1 MLTRKLRTLHTAFA
15 ILLGAC
21 LPFASA
27 CSPRAESQQ
36 APSARV
42 TVFEGARLIAGDGS
56 APIEDSAFIVENN
69 QFTYVGRRAD
79 LKAPEG
85 AARVNLAGKTV
96 MPTLVDL
103 HGHIGFQNIAEGTM
117 SKEMFTRENLVDHLE
132 LLAYNGVG
140 AVIGVGDL
148 VSRSD
153 LHGGRTNWGDVPL
166 RVRDEVVPGA
176 ALFRTAGPGI
186 AWPGS
191 GAQGDPSRMDVSYPV
206 STEEEARAAVRD
218 YAAMKPAFIKIWVDV
233 RGGTKKT
240 LTPPLYRAV
249 ADEAHK
255 FNIPVGVHNVT
266 LANAKELMRAGVEG
280 WLHVP
285 VRGGEIADAELVAI
299 VRGRIARND
308 RPNIWMTP
316 SLITQWM
323 STQGG
328 TRPEWLD
335 DPLLRAAYSPADI
348 EQHWGE
354 PLRKMTPQDVARARK
369 SFESDARSAM
379 MLRAAGVTVVNGTD
393 TGQTRFWV
401 GYFNHL
407 DLESMVAMG
416 MTPSEAIIAATHDSA
431 AVARIDTGTIAAGKS
446 ADFIV
451 LDANPL
457 EKIGNTRKINEV
469 YLRGQEVDRTAF
481 KAKWQAR
488 WKAPQ
493 TQ

>member
-1 MLTRKLRTLHTAFA
+1 MRIGRLRTLATAFA
-15 ILLGAC
+15 IALAAC
-21 LPFASA
+21 QPT
-27 CSPRAESQQ
+27 P
-36 APSARV
+36 PSNAV
-42 TVFEGARLIAGDGS
+42 VFEGARLIDGNGA

-69 QFTYVGRRAD
+69 LFTWAGRRAD
-79 LKAPEG
+79 VQAP
-85 AARVNLAGKTV
+85 ASATRVDLRGKTV
-96 MPTLVDL
+96 MPALIDL

-117 SKEMFTRENLVDHLE
+117 SKEMYTRENMVDHLE

-166 RVRDEVVPGA
+166 RVRDEVVAGA
-176 ALFRTAGPGI
+176 ALFKTAGPGI

-191 GAQGDPSRMDVSYPV
+191 GAQGHPSRVDVSYPITTV
-206 STEEEARAAVRD
+206 EEARAAVRD
-218 YAAMKPAFIKIWVDV
+218 YAAMKPAFIKIWVDD

-240 LTPPLYRAV
+240 LTPELYRAV
-249 ADEAHK
+249 AEEAHRY
-255 FNIPVGVHNVT
+255 NLPVGVHNVT

-285 VRGGEIADAELVAI
+285 VRGGEAADEELIAI
-299 VRGRIARND
+299 VKDRIAKND
-308 RPNIWMTP
+308 RPKMWMTP

-323 STQGG
+323 NTQGG
-328 TRPEWLD
+328 TRPAWLD
-335 DPLLRAAYSPADI
+335 DPLLQAAYSPADI

-354 PLRKMTPQDVARARK
+354 PLRKMTAKDVAAARQ
-369 SFESDARSAM
+369 SFDEDARNAM
-379 MLRAAGVTVVNGTD
+379 RLRAAGMTIVNGTD

-416 MTPSEAIIAATHDSA
+416 MTPMETIVAATRDSA
-431 AVARIDTGTIAAGKS
+431 AVAQINTGTVAAGKN

-457 EKIGNTRKINEV
+457 DNISSTRKIDKV
-469 YLRGQEVDRTAF
+469 FLRGKEVDRASLR
-481 KAKWQAR
+481 AR
-488 WKAPQ
+488 WQRSRKVA
-493 TQ
+493 TE

>member
-1 MLTRKLRTLHTAFA
+1 MRIGRLRTLATAFA
-15 ILLGAC
+15 IALAAC
-21 LPFASA
+21 QPT
-27 CSPRAESQQ
+27 P
-36 APSARV
+36 PSNAV
-42 TVFEGARLIAGDGS
+42 VFEGARLIDGNGA

-69 QFTYVGRRAD
+69 LFTWAGRRAD
-79 LKAPEG
+79 VQAP
-85 AARVNLAGKTV
+85 ASATRVDLRGKTV
-96 MPTLVDL
+96 MPALIDL

-117 SKEMFTRENLVDHLE
+117 SKEMYTRENLVDHLE

-166 RVRDEVVPGA
+166 RVRDEVVAGA
-176 ALFRTAGPGI
+176 ALFKTAGPGI

-191 GAQGDPSRMDVSYPV
+191 GAQGHPSRVDVSYPITTV
-206 STEEEARAAVRD
+206 EEARAAVRD
-218 YAAMKPAFIKIWVDV
+218 YAAMKPAFIKIWVDD

-240 LTPPLYRAV
+240 LTPELYRAV
-249 ADEAHK
+249 AEEAHRY
-255 FNIPVGVHNVT
+255 NLPVGVHNVT

-285 VRGGEIADAELVAI
+285 VRGGEAADEELIAI
-299 VRGRIARND
+299 VKDRIAKND
-308 RPNIWMTP
+308 RPKMWMTP

-323 STQGG
+323 NTQGG
-328 TRPEWLD
+328 TRPAWLD
-335 DPLLRAAYSPADI
+335 DPLLQAAYSPADI

-354 PLRKMTPQDVARARK
+354 PLRKMTARDVAAARQ
-369 SFESDARSAM
+369 SFDEDARNAM
-379 MLRAAGVTVVNGTD
+379 RLRAAGMTIVNGTD

-416 MTPSEAIIAATHDSA
+416 MTPMETIVAATRDSA
-431 AVARIDTGTIAAGKS
+431 AVAQINTGTVAAGKN

-457 EKIGNTRKINEV
+457 DNISNTRKIDKV
-469 YLRGQEVDRTAF
+469 FLRGKEVDRA
-481 KAKWQAR
+481 ALRAR
-488 WKAPQ
+488 WQRSRKVA
-493 TQ
+493 TE

>member
-1 MLTRKLRTLHTAFA
+1 MRTGGLRTLATAFA
-15 ILLGAC
+15 VLLAAC
-21 LPFASA
+21 
-27 CSPRAESQQ
+27 Q
-36 APSARV
+36 ATPPSNAI
-42 TVFEGARLIAGDGS
+42 VFEGARLIDGNGGAS
-56 APIEDSAFIVENN
+56 IEDSAFIVENDH
-69 QFTYVGRRAD
+69 FTWAGRRAD
-79 LKAPEG
+79 VQPPRG
-85 AARVNLAGKTV
+85 AAHVDLRGKTV
-96 MPTLVDL
+96 MPTLTDL

-117 SKEMFTRENLVDHLE
+117 SKKMYTRENLVDHLE

-191 GAQGDPSRMDVSYPV
+191 GAQGDPSRVDVSYPITTV
-206 STEEEARAAVRD
+206 DEARAAVRD
-218 YAAMKPAFIKIWVDV
+218 YAAMKPVFIKIWVDD

-240 LTPPLYRAV
+240 LTPELYRAV

-255 FNIPVGVHNVT
+255 YNLPVGVHNVT

-285 VRGGEIADAELVAI
+285 VRGGEAADDELIAI
-299 VRGRIARND
+299 VKDRIARND
-308 RPNIWMTP
+308 RPKMWMTP

-323 STQGG
+323 NTQGG
-328 TRPEWLD
+328 GGRPDWLD
-335 DPLLRAAYSPADI
+335 DPLLQAAYSPADI
-348 EQHWGE
+348 EQHWGG
-354 PLRKMTPQDVARARK
+354 PLRKMTAQDVAAARK
-369 SFESDARSAM
+369 SFEEDARNAM
-379 MLRAAGVTVVNGTD
+379 RLRAAGMTIVNGTD

-407 DLESMVAMG
+407 DLQSMVAMG
-416 MTPSEAIIAATHDSA
+416 MTPMETIVAATRDSA
-431 AVARIDTGTIAAGKS
+431 AVAQINTGTVAAGKN

-457 EKIGNTRKINEV
+457 DDISNTRKINKV
-469 YLRGQEVDRTAF
+469 FLRGKEVDRA
-481 KAKWQAR
+481 ALRAR
-488 WKAPQ
+488 WLAHRKRS
-493 TQ
+493 TS

>member
-1 MLTRKLRTLHTAFA
+1 MAQRRIECLCGPATLRLAVATIAV
-15 ILLGAC
+15 LLAAC
-21 LPFASA
+21 QTTPASHA
-27 CSPRAESQQ
+27 
-36 APSARV
+36 V
-42 TVFEGARLIAGDGS
+42 VYEGARLIDGTGRP
-56 APIEDSAFIVENN
+56 PIEDSAFIVENGH
-69 QFTYVGRRAD
+69 FLSIGRRAD
-79 LKAPEG
+79 LQAPAG
-85 AARVNLAGKTV
+85 ATRVDLRGKTV
-96 MPTLVDL
+96 MPTMVDL
-103 HGHIGFQNIAEGTM
+103 HGHVGFQNITEGTM
-117 SKEMFTRENLVDHLE
+117 SKEMYTRENLIDHLE

-166 RVRDEVVPGA
+166 RVRDEVLPGA

-191 GAQGDPSRMDVSYPV
+191 GAQGHPSRVDVSYPI
-206 STEEEARAAVRD
+206 TTADEARAAVRD
-218 YAAMKPAFIKIWVDV
+218 YAAMKPAFIKIWVDD

-249 ADEAHK
+249 AEEAHRL
-255 FNIPVGVHNVT
+255 NLAVGVHNVT
-266 LANAKELMRAGVEG
+266 LADAKELMRAGVEG

-285 VRGGEIADAELVAI
+285 VRGGEAADEELVAI
-299 VRGRIARND
+299 VKDRIARND
-308 RPNIWMTP
+308 RPQMWMTP

-323 STQGG
+323 NTQGG

-335 DPLLRAAYSPADI
+335 DPLLQAAYSPADI
-348 EQHWGE
+348 ERHWGE
-354 PLRKMTPQDVARARK
+354 PLRKMTAQDVAAARK
-369 SFESDARSAM
+369 SFEEDARNAM
-379 MLRAAGVTVVNGTD
+379 MLRAAGMSIVNGTD

-416 MTPSEAIIAATHDSA
+416 MTPMETIVAATRDSA
-431 AVARIDTGTIAAGKS
+431 AVAQINTGTVAAGKN

-457 EKIGNTRKINEV
+457 EKISNTRRINKV
-469 YLRGQEVDRTAF
+469 YLRGVEVDRA
-481 KAKWQAR
+481 ALRAR
-488 WKAPQ
+488 WQRRRKSA
-493 TQ
+493 TE

>member
-1 MLTRKLRTLHTAFA
+1 MRIGALRTLVTAFA
-15 ILLGAC
+15 IVLAAC
-21 LPFASA
+21 
-27 CSPRAESQQ
+27 Q
-36 APSARV
+36 ATPPSNAV
-42 TVFEGARLIAGDGS
+42 VFEGARLIDGNGG
-56 APIEDSAFIVENN
+56 APIEDSAFIVEDNH
-69 QFTYVGRRAD
+69 FTWAGRRAD
-79 LKAPEG
+79 VQPPAT
-85 AARVNLAGKTV
+85 ATRVDLRGKTV
-96 MPTLVDL
+96 MPALIDL

-117 SKEMFTRENLVDHLE
+117 SKAMYTRENLVDHLE

-166 RVRDEVVPGA
+166 RVRDEVVAGA
-176 ALFRTAGPGI
+176 ALFKTAGPGI

-191 GAQGDPSRMDVSYPV
+191 GAQGDPSRVDVSYPITTV
-206 STEEEARAAVRD
+206 EEARAAVRD
-218 YAAMKPAFIKIWVDV
+218 YAAMKPAFIKIWVDD

-240 LTPPLYRAV
+240 LTPELYRAV
-249 ADEAHK
+249 AEEAHRY
-255 FNIPVGVHNVT
+255 NLAVGVHNVT
-266 LANAKELMRAGVEG
+266 LTNAKALMRAGVEG

-285 VRGGEIADAELVAI
+285 VRGGEAADEELIAI
-299 VRGRIARND
+299 VKDRIANND
-308 RPNIWMTP
+308 RPKMWMTP

-323 STQGG
+323 NTQGG

-335 DPLLRAAYSPADI
+335 DPLLQAAYSPEDI

-354 PLRKMTPQDVARARK
+354 PLRKMAAKDVAAARE
-369 SFESDARSAM
+369 SFAQDARNAM
-379 MLRAAGVTVVNGTD
+379 NLRAAGMTIVNGTD

-416 MTPSEAIIAATHDSA
+416 MTPMETIVAATRDSA
-431 AVARIDTGTIAAGKS
+431 AVAQINTGTVAAGKN

-457 EKIGNTRKINEV
+457 DKISNTRKIDKV
-469 YLRGQEVDRTAF
+469 FLRGTEVDRA
-481 KAKWQAR
+481 ALRAR
-488 WKAPQ
+488 WQRSRKVA
-493 TQ
+493 TE

>member
-1 MLTRKLRTLHTAFA
+1 MFTGELRTLKTAFA
-15 ILLGAC
+15 ILIAASL
-21 LPFASA
+21 ASA
-27 CSPRAESQQ
+27 CSPRAD
-36 APSARV
+36 APPTSAADI
-42 TVFEGARLIAGDGS
+42 TIFEGARVISGDGG
-56 APIEDSAFIVENN
+56 APIEDSAFIVEKN
-69 QFTYVGRRAD
+69 QFTWVGRRAD
-79 LKAPEG
+79 LQAPAG
-85 AARVNLAGKTV
+85 AARVDLRGKTV
-96 MPTLVDL
+96 MPTMVDL

-117 SKEMFTRENLVDHLE
+117 SKETFTRENLLDHLE
-132 LLAYNGVG
+132 LLAFNGVG

-148 VSRSD
+148 IDRSD
-153 LHGGRTNWGDVPL
+153 LHGGRTHWGDVPV
-166 RVRDEVVPGA
+166 RMRDEIVAGA

-191 GAQGDPSRMDVSYPV
+191 GAQGHPSRMDVSYPV
-206 STEEEARAAVRD
+206 STVEEARAAVRD
-218 YAAMKPAFIKIWVDV
+218 YVTMKPAFIKIWVDD

-240 LTPPLYRAV
+240 LTPELYRAV

-255 FNIPVGVHNVT
+255 FNVPVGVHNVT

-285 VRGGEIADAELVAI
+285 VRGGEAADDELIAI
-299 VRGRIARND
+299 VRDRIARND
-308 RPNIWMTP
+308 RPKIWMTP

-323 STQGG
+323 NTQGG

-335 DPLLRAAYSPADI
+335 DPLLQAAYSPAHI

-354 PLRKMTPQDVARARK
+354 PLKKMTVREVARARQ
-369 SFESDARSAM
+369 SFEEDARNAM
-379 MLRAAGVTVVNGTD
+379 KLRAAGVTVVNGTD

-416 MTPSEAIIAATHDSA
+416 MTPAEAIVAATRDSA
-431 AVARIDTGTIAAGKS
+431 AVAQINTGSVAAGKS

-457 EKIGNTRKINEV
+457 EKISNTRTINKV
-469 YLRGQEVDRTAF
+469 YLRGVEVDRA
-481 KAKWQAR
+481 AMRARWQAR
-488 WKAPQ
+488 RKS
-493 TQ
+493 TT

>member
-1 MLTRKLRTLHTAFA
+1 MRIGRLRTLATAFA
-15 ILLGAC
+15 IALAAC
-21 LPFASA
+21 QPT
-27 CSPRAESQQ
+27 P
-36 APSARV
+36 PSNAV
-42 TVFEGARLIAGDGS
+42 VFEGARLIDGNGA

-69 QFTYVGRRAD
+69 LFTWAGRRAD
-79 LKAPEG
+79 VQAP
-85 AARVNLAGKTV
+85 ASATRVDLRGKTV
-96 MPTLVDL
+96 MPALIDL

-117 SKEMFTRENLVDHLE
+117 SKEMYTRENLVDHLE

-166 RVRDEVVPGA
+166 RVRDEVVAGA
-176 ALFRTAGPGI
+176 ALFKTAGPGI

-191 GAQGDPSRMDVSYPV
+191 GAQGHPSRVDVSYPITTV
-206 STEEEARAAVRD
+206 EEARAAVRD
-218 YAAMKPAFIKIWVDV
+218 YAAMKPAFIKIWVDD

-240 LTPPLYRAV
+240 LTPELYRAV
-249 ADEAHK
+249 AEEAHRY
-255 FNIPVGVHNVT
+255 NLPVGVHNVT

-285 VRGGEIADAELVAI
+285 VRGGEAADDELIAI
-299 VRGRIARND
+299 VKDRIAKND
-308 RPNIWMTP
+308 RPKMWMTP

-323 STQGG
+323 NTQGG
-328 TRPEWLD
+328 TRPAWLD
-335 DPLLRAAYSPADI
+335 DPLLQAAYSPADI

-354 PLRKMTPQDVARARK
+354 PLRKMTARDVAAARQ
-369 SFESDARSAM
+369 SFDEDARNAM
-379 MLRAAGVTVVNGTD
+379 RLRAAGMTIVNGTD

-407 DLESMVAMG
+407 DLESMVTMG
-416 MTPSEAIIAATHDSA
+416 MTPMETIVAATRDSA
-431 AVARIDTGTIAAGKS
+431 AVAQINTGTVAAGKN

-457 EKIGNTRKINEV
+457 DNISNTRKIDKV
-469 YLRGQEVDRTAF
+469 FLRGKEVDRASLR
-481 KAKWQAR
+481 AR
-488 WKAPQ
+488 WQRSRKVA
-493 TQ
+493 TE

>member
-1 MLTRKLRTLHTAFA
+1 MLIREWRTLETAFA
-15 ILLGAC
+15 VLIAAC
-21 LPFASA
+21 LPLAAA
-27 CSPRAESQQ
+27 CSSQAGGQ
-36 APSARV
+36 PAPGARV
-42 TVFEGARLIAGDGS
+42 TVFEGARLIPGDGS
-56 APIEDSAFIVENN
+56 ASIDDSAFIVENN

-79 LKAPEG
+79 VTVPAG
-85 AARVNLAGKTV
+85 ATRVDLSGKTV

-103 HGHIGFQNIAEGTM
+103 HGHLGFQNITDGTM
-117 SKEMFTRENLVDHLE
+117 SKEMYTRENLVDHLE

-176 ALFRTAGPGI
+176 AIFRTAGPGI

-191 GAQGDPSRMDVSYPV
+191 GAQGHPSRVDVSYPV
-206 STEEEARAAVRD
+206 STEDEARAAVRD
-218 YAAMKPAFIKIWVDV
+218 YAAMKPAFIKIWVDD

-240 LTPPLYRAV
+240 LTPPLYGAV

-255 FNIPVGVHNVT
+255 LNVPVGVHNVT
-266 LANAKELMRAGVEG
+266 LANAKALMRAGVEG

-285 VRGGEIADAELVAI
+285 VRGGETADAELVAI
-299 VRGRIARND
+299 VKDRIARND

-323 STQGG
+323 NTQGG

-335 DPLLRAAYSPADI
+335 DPLLRATYSPADI
-348 EQHWGE
+348 EEHWGE
-354 PLRKMTPQDVARARK
+354 PLRKMTPRDVAAGRR

-379 MLRAAGVTVVNGTD
+379 ALRAAGITIVNGTD
-393 TGQTRFWV
+393 TGQTRFWI
-401 GYFNHL
+401 GFFNHL
-407 DLESMVAMG
+407 DLESLVAMG
-416 MTPSEAIIAATHDSA
+416 LTPSQAIVAATHDSA
-431 AVARIDTGTIAAGKS
+431 AVAKINTGTIAAARS
-446 ADFIV
+446 ADFMV

-457 EKIGNTRKINEV
+457 DRISNTRKIDKV
-469 YLRGQEVDRTAF
+469 YLRGMEVDRA
-481 KAKWQAR
+481 ALRARWQAHR
-488 WKAPQ
+488 KPA
-493 TQ
+493 TTE

>member
-1 MLTRKLRTLHTAFA
+1 MIHMRIGGLRTLATAFA
-15 ILLGAC
+15 IALAAC
-21 LPFASA
+21 QPT
-27 CSPRAESQQ
+27 P
-36 APSARV
+36 PSNAV
-42 TVFEGARLIAGDGS
+42 VFEGARLIDGNGA

-69 QFTYVGRRAD
+69 LFTWAGRRAD
-79 LKAPEG
+79 VQAP
-85 AARVNLAGKTV
+85 ASATRVDLRGKTV
-96 MPTLVDL
+96 MPALIDL

-117 SKEMFTRENLVDHLE
+117 SKEMYTRENLVDHLE

-166 RVRDEVVPGA
+166 RVRDEVVAGA
-176 ALFRTAGPGI
+176 ALFKTAGPGI

-191 GAQGDPSRMDVSYPV
+191 GAQGHPSRVDVSYPITTV
-206 STEEEARAAVRD
+206 EEARAAVRD
-218 YAAMKPAFIKIWVDV
+218 YAAMKPAFIKIWVDD

-240 LTPPLYRAV
+240 LTPELYRAV
-249 ADEAHK
+249 AEEAHRY
-255 FNIPVGVHNVT
+255 NLPVGVHNVT
-266 LANAKELMRAGVEG
+266 LSNAKELMRAGVEG

-285 VRGGEIADAELVAI
+285 VRAGEAADEELIAI
-299 VRGRIARND
+299 VKDRIAKND
-308 RPNIWMTP
+308 RPKMWMTP

-323 STQGG
+323 NTQGG
-328 TRPEWLD
+328 TRPAWLD
-335 DPLLRAAYSPADI
+335 DPLLQAAYSPADI

-354 PLRKMTPQDVARARK
+354 PLRKMTARDVAAARQ
-369 SFESDARSAM
+369 SFDEDARNAM
-379 MLRAAGVTVVNGTD
+379 RLRAAGMTIVNGTD

-416 MTPSEAIIAATHDSA
+416 MTPMETIVAATRDSA
-431 AVARIDTGTIAAGKS
+431 AVAQINTGTVAAGKN

-457 EKIGNTRKINEV
+457 DNISNTRKIDKV
-469 YLRGQEVDRTAF
+469 FLRGKEVDRA
-481 KAKWQAR
+481 ALRAR
-488 WKAPQ
+488 WQRSRKVA
-493 TQ
+493 TE